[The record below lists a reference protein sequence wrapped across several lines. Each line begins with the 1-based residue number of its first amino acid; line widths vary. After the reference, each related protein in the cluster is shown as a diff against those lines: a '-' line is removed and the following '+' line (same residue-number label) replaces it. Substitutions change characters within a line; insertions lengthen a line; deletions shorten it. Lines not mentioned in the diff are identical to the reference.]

1 MKEGVKESIVSALKW
16 TASLILGI
24 ALIVLLIWASRKFGN
39 APKVYTVEGLKYVEI
54 NNQVRC
60 VTIDSLEVE
69 FKKYDLEQTTTIYD
83 KAK

>member
-1 MKEGVKESIVSALKW
+1 MNTELKEAILSTLKW
-16 TASLILGI
+16 IAYLILGI
-24 ALIVLLIWASRKFGN
+24 ALIILLIWTSRKIGK

-69 FKKYDLEQTTTIYD
+69 FKKYDLEQTVSIYD